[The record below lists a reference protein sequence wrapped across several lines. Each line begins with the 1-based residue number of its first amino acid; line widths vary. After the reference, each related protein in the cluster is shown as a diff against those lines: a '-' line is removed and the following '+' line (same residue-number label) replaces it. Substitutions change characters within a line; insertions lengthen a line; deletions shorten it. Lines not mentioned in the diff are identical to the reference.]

1 MKTNR
6 PLSFFT
12 IPLFAV
18 VATAVTQ
25 PAIGRP
31 PAPFPP
37 SSRPPAPF
45 PPNGLSLGITPSYR
59 DQERAW
65 RDIRKAEETA
75 YRVSFLAT
83 QASIARASDL
93 TSLGNRLLSDARGL
107 YEAGKYFQ
115 AAETARAAKNVHEA
129 AQNLYEGQLGYV
141 VGPRGEGVLTRSY
154 YDAPYRVSEELY
166 RADAIVAYYR
176 SNDSTVSNLL
186 RYAREFATPS
196 TSPTASIPSASAPN
210 LSIMTNNRAAIRVA
224 KAAIHLVRAANGI

>member
-6 PLSFFT
+6 PLLFFT
-12 IPLFAV
+12 IPLFALV
-18 VATAVTQ
+18 GAAVTQ

-31 PAPFPP
+31 PEPFPP

-45 PPNGLSLGITPSYR
+45 PPNGLSPGITPSYR

-75 YRVSFLAT
+75 YRLSFLAT

-115 AAETARAAKNVHEA
+115 TAETARAAKNVHEA
-129 AQNLYEGQLGYV
+129 AQNLYEGKLGYV
-141 VGPRGEGVLTRSY
+141 VGPRGFTRSY

-166 RADAIVAYYR
+166 RADAIVAYYS

-224 KAAIHLVRAANGI
+224 KAAIHLVRAANGF

>member
-6 PLSFFT
+6 PLLFFT

-18 VATAVTQ
+18 VAAAVTQ

-37 SSRPPAPF
+37 
-45 PPNGLSLGITPSYR
+45 NGLSPGITPSYR

-107 YEAGKYFQ
+107 YE
-115 AAETARAAKNVHEA
+115 E
-129 AQNLYEGQLGYV
+129 
-141 VGPRGEGVLTRSY
+141 
-154 YDAPYRVSEELY
+154 
-166 RADAIVAYYR
+166 
-176 SNDSTVSNLL
+176 
-186 RYAREFATPS
+186 
-196 TSPTASIPSASAPN
+196 
-210 LSIMTNNRAAIRVA
+210 
-224 KAAIHLVRAANGI
+224 

>member
-18 VATAVTQ
+18 VAAAVTQ

-37 SSRPPAPF
+37 NGRPLAPF
-45 PPNGLSLGITPSYR
+45 PRYR

-75 YRVSFLAT
+75 YRLSFLAT

-115 AAETARAAKNVHEA
+115 AAETALAAKNVYEA

-141 VGPRGEGVLTRSY
+141 VGPRGLTRSY

-166 RADAIVAYYR
+166 RADAIVAYYS

-186 RYAREFATPS
+186 RYARELATPS
-196 TSPTASIPSASAPN
+196 TSPTASILSASAPN
-210 LSIMTNNRAAIRVA
+210 LSIMTNNRAAIRLA
-224 KAAIHLVRAANGI
+224 KAATHLVRAANGF

>member
-1 MKTNR
+1 VKTNR
-6 PLSFFT
+6 PLLFFT

-18 VATAVTQ
+18 VAAAVTQ

-45 PPNGLSLGITPSYR
+45 PPNGLSPGIIPSYR

-75 YRVSFLAT
+75 YRLSFLAT

-115 AAETARAAKNVHEA
+115 AAETALAAKNVHEA

-141 VGPRGEGVLTRSY
+141 VGPRGLTRSY
-154 YDAPYRVSEELY
+154 YDALYRVSEELY

-186 RYAREFATPS
+186 RYARELATPS

-210 LSIMTNNRAAIRVA
+210 LSIMTNNRAAIRLA
-224 KAAIHLVRAANGI
+224 KAATHLVRAANGF

>member
-1 MKTNR
+1 MKTKR
-6 PLSFFT
+6 PLLFFT

-18 VATAVTQ
+18 VAAAVTQ

-31 PAPFPP
+31 
-37 SSRPPAPF
+37 SRPPAPF
-45 PPNGLSLGITPSYR
+45 PPNGLSLGIIPSYR
-59 DQERAW
+59 DQARAW

-75 YRVSFLAT
+75 YRLSFLAT

-115 AAETARAAKNVHEA
+115 AAETALATKNVHEA
-129 AQNLYEGQLGYV
+129 AQNLYEGKLGYV
-141 VGPRGEGVLTRSY
+141 VGPRGLTRSY
-154 YDAPYRVSEELY
+154 YDAPYRVSEELS
-166 RADAIVAYYR
+166 RAGAIVAYYR

-186 RYAREFATPS
+186 RYARELATPS

-210 LSIMTNNRAAIRVA
+210 LSIMTNNRAAIRLA
-224 KAAIHLVRAANGI
+224 KAATHLVRAANGF